1 MQNGETALLYA
12 TQYGYLQIADILL
25 RHGASVLHENKVMR
39 GKDCEGVS
47 VFVGEELCFGV

>member
-12 TQYGYLQIADILL
+12 TQYGYLEIAELLL